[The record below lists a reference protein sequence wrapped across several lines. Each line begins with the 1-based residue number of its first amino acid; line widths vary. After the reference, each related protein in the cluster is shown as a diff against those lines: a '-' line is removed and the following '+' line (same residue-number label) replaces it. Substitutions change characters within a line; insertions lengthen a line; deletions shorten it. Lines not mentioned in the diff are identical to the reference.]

1 MSSGLI
7 CSYDVKLVADA
18 ILEIKLVG
26 ALWVI
31 SEKTNPILE
40 NISINVLKIIFKVL
54 I

>member
-1 MSSGLI
+1 
-7 CSYDVKLVADA
+7 VADA

-31 SEKTNPILE
+31 SEKANPMLK
-40 NISINVLKIIFKVL
+40 NISINELKIIFKVL